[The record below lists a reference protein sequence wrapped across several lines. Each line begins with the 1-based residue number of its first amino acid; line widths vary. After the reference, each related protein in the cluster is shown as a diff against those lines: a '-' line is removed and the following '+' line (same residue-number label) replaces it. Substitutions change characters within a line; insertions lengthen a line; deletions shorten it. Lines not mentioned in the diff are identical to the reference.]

1 MSQHLFFNPIMDK
14 KSTFYTKIAQREVQ
28 INNERHEWQNQHI
41 FCNRLPHKQ
50 KSESS
55 IIQSYTNEIPF
66 PNK

>member
-1 MSQHLFFNPIMDK
+1 MDK

-28 INNERHEWQNQHI
+28 INNERHERQNQHI
-41 FCNRLPHKQ
+41 FCKRLPHKE

-66 PNK
+66 PN